1 MKDDHAKPVK
11 TLEKLDARIPNPA
24 STADE
29 PKMVSEEFAETK
41 DMINGK
47 SEHSR
52 LVDAIETCK
61 NELYLPRTD
70 NLPERTL
77 AIGNAYRDGL
87 RAGLSHKQIAKNILA
102 VKKEYEG

>member
-11 TLEKLDARIPNPA
+11 TLETLDARIA
-24 STADE
+24 DEDE
-29 PKMVSEEFAETK
+29 PKIAETK

-52 LVDAIETCK
+52 LVSAIETCK

-77 AIGNAYRDGL
+77 AIGNAYREGL

-102 VKKEYEG
+102 VRKEYEG